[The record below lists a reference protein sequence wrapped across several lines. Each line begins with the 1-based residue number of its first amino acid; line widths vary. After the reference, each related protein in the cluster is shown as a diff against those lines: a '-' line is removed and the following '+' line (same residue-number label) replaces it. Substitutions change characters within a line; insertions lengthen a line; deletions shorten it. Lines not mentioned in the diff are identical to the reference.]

1 MSVLFFLQFSEKYLL
16 KCVRKCKIFWRLEIL
31 KLSTLILV
39 QSLHLASLFLY
50 IFGLTLI
57 KYYKFIFSICVM
69 ISLYGEPLVTSSSYS
84 FLVYSN
90 FKSKALANV
99 GNVKRNP
106 IRFESPH
113 FKFISL
119 CTSLIDKSA
128 LEVVPFANFAFE
140 KGSLY
145 TKSIQYLPNS
155 PRQTGLVVLLIFSP
169 KF

>member
-1 MSVLFFLQFSEKYLL
+1 MSGINIS
-16 KCVRKCKIFWRLEIL
+16 
-31 KLSTLILV
+31 
-39 QSLHLASLFLY
+39 Y
-50 IFGLTLI
+50 IFEQTFI
-57 KYYKFIFSICVM
+57 MYYKFIWNICDM
-69 ISLYGEPLVTSSSYS
+69 ISLYRKALVTSSSYS
-84 FLVYSN
+84 FWSIQIQS
-90 FKSKALANV
+90 FANV

-128 LEVVPFANFAFE
+128 LEVVPFANFAFV

-155 PRQTGLVVLLIFSP
+155 PRQTGLVLLIFSP
-169 KF
+169 KI